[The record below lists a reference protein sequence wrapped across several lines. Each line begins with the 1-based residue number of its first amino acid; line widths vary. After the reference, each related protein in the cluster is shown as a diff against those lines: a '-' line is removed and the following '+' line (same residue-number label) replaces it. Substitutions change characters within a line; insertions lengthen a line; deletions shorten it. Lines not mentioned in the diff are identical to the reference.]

1 MLTIEIKLGFTS
13 LNKQYGRLMYQI
25 VYRKK
30 VGQISSDIY
39 LEANEFD
46 ALCTQTID
54 NNIKLFVFQQRINRD
69 IALLKKIIENLKN
82 NEKSCSLEDIKQQ
95 YNSIQHY
102 DLFLEFMQEEIF
114 VLQNSNR
121 FGTAQNYKKAKKCFA
136 EFLNGVDLPFSAIT
150 QQLIENYNIFLIQRG
165 MIRNSVSFY
174 MRIIRSVYNRAVK
187 QKKTEQVYPFINV
200 YTGVDCTRK
209 RAVSEQIIQQLYK
222 LNLPQNSPIALAR
235 DIFIFSFCMRGMSF
249 VDIVYLK
256 KENIQNDFIYYYR
269 KKTKQLLT
277 IKIEPCARQIIDR
290 YKYFS
295 EIYVFPL
302 LTHTNTQQSYKE
314 YQSSINNYNHLLRKI
329 SKILFLDNA
338 LTSYTARHTWA
349 TIARNHNVPLSVIS
363 ASMGHRSEK
372 TTQIYLESLENSTI
386 DNANHEIIASVLE

>member
-1 MLTIEIKLGFTS
+1 MLTIKIKFSFTS
-13 LNKQYGRLMYQI
+13 PNKQYGRLMYQI
-25 VYRKK
+25 TYRKTI
-30 VGQISSDIY
+30 GQIASDIY
-39 LEANEFD
+39 LESNEFD

-69 IALLKKIIENLKN
+69 IALLKKIVKNLKN

-95 YNSIQHY
+95 YNAKQHY

-121 FGTAQNYKKAKKCFA
+121 FGTAQNYKKAKRCFA
-136 EFLNGVDLPFSAIT
+136 EFLNGVDLPFYAIT

-165 MIRNSVSFY
+165 MIRNSASFY

-187 QKKTEQVYPFINV
+187 QKKTEQVYPFANV

-249 VDIVYLK
+249 VDIAYLK
-256 KENIQNDFIYYYR
+256 KENIQNNFIYYYR

-290 YKYFS
+290 YKYYS
-295 EIYVFPL
+295 KTYVFPL
-302 LTHTNTQQSYKE
+302 LTYTNTQQAYKE
-314 YQSSINNYNHLLRKI
+314 YQSSINNYNHLLKKI